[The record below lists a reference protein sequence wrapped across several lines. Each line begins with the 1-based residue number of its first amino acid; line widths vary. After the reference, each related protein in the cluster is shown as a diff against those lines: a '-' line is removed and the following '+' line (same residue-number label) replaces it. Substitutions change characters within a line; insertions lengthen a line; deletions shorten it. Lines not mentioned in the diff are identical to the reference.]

1 MNYSVRLSLRHPNCS
16 VSVPFHLYKSKPGY
30 AKAVF
35 FLLVSLLSLTAPAQR
50 FIWSPD
56 SLSVSDPNYG
66 MDRYHDILKYHDPIM
81 YLAFPITKPLV
92 DRPLILEEG
101 EGKNGYWVENH
112 FGYRFA
118 IYKGRYYSSPFLQR
132 MRLTLDANLSGR
144 LTRDDS
150 NPLLP
155 FNNKFGVGL
164 DFLFSRLDGLK
175 KEKANLLW
183 TTLQLQHYSN
193 GMADSFFIDNS
204 VQRNNYRSGDFS
216 TNYGKV
222 LLNFGRSSRDK
233 SILITSIGFQQDL
246 DLGGPLSR
254 SKELERYYGNTRL
267 LFSLLWAQ
275 KPQLRTA
282 HYTNFSTPQREKVT
296 VERRQQFG
304 FRTELE
310 YIVGNL
316 DNFPYKN
323 KYRIGWHN
331 WLTYAPSVTNE
342 VGFMGHTF
350 VGRDYLNIRFDDI
363 IFVAELGLYLKFGT
377 H

>member
-1 MNYSVRLSLRHPNCS
+1 MQKVIFY
-16 VSVPFHLYKSKPGY
+16 
-30 AKAVF
+30 
-35 FLLVSLLSLTAPAQR
+35 LLVSLLSLTAHSQR

-81 YLAFPITKPLV
+81 YLAFPIIKPIV
-92 DRPLILEEG
+92 DRPLTLEDG
-101 EGKNGYWVENH
+101 EGKKGYWLENH

-118 IYKGRYYSSPFLQR
+118 IYKGKYYSSPFLQR

-155 FNNKFGVGL
+155 FNNKFGVGV

-175 KEKANLLW
+175 KEKTNLVW
-183 TTLQLQHYSN
+183 TTLQLHHYSN

-216 TNYGKV
+216 TNYGRL

-246 DLGGPLSR
+246 DLRVGESHEAIFHADTTHNIVHIVSG
-254 SKELERYYGNTRL
+254 L
-267 LFSLLWAQ
+267 LFIIFALAI
-275 KPQLRTA
+275 PD
-282 HYTNFSTPQREKVT
+282 YTKLFLQVFGVVYFLIGVLGLFQIGSEGSTKVL
-296 VERRQQFG
+296 G
-304 FRTELE
+304 FLH
-310 YIVGNL
+310 VNGP
-316 DNFPYKN
+316 DNFLH
-323 KYRIGWHN
+323 IG
-331 WLTYAPSVTNE
+331 L
-342 VGFMGHTF
+342 G
-350 VGRDYLNIRFDDI
+350 II
-363 IFVAELGLYLKFGT
+363 IFLAGT
-377 H
+377 VLRKSS